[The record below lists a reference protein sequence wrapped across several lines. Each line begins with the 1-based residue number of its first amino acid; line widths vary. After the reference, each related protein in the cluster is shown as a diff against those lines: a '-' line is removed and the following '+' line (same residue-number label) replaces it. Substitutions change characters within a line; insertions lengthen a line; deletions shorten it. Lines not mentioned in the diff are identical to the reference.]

1 MTKTPVN
8 IAKVLKRSGA
18 VVPFAG
24 ERILNAIYKA
34 AIASGTRDKKTAEM
48 LADRVIDILDNCFSS
63 EKPPTV
69 ENIQDIAEKV
79 LIQNGQA
86 QTAKAFIL
94 YRYERTKERLEKGK
108 NKVVPFDKVPFY
120 KIYYIL
126 NWAID
131 HNLERIEKINE
142 YSRKGSFPELVS
154 ICEKK
159 YHEETANAAESIL
172 RKGDEVKVIIIAG
185 PSSSGKTTTTI
196 KINEI
201 LKKQGKRLVTLNI
214 DNYFH
219 DLELHPKDEHGDYDF
234 ETPEAIELDLV
245 NTHIHQLLEGKTI
258 KMPTYNFKT
267 GKRSE
272 NFVPLKLNAGEII
285 LIDSLHGLNKKMT
298 GSIDPR
304 IKFNLYIETLLQ
316 MKDNNNEFI
325 RWTDLRLLRR
335 MSRDSKYRSYN
346 PQQTLEHWHYVRSSE
361 LKYIIPFV
369 NSADFIVNSAMP
381 YEIPVMK
388 KILLKDFRSF
398 ENSLKN
404 NPSKEDAYLR
414 AKRVITLLESFE
426 EAPDLSSIPQDSV
439 IREFIGGSKYKY

>member
-1 MTKTPVN
+1 MKTPSK
-8 IAKVLKRSGA
+8 IRKVVKRSGM

-34 AIASGTRDKKTAEM
+34 AIASGHRDKKNSEI
-48 LADRVIDILDNCFSS
+48 LAGKVIDILDNCFSP

-69 ENIQDIAEKV
+69 ENIQDIVENV
-79 LIQNGQA
+79 LIQNGHA

-108 NKVVPFDKVPFY
+108 NKVIPFDKVPFY

-131 HNLERIEKINE
+131 NNLERIEKINE
-142 YSRKGSFPELVS
+142 RIREGGFRELVD

-159 YHEETANAAESIL
+159 YNEEILNAAESIL
-172 RKGDEVKVIIIAG
+172 RKGDGLKIIIVAG

-196 KINEI
+196 KINDL
-201 LKKQGKRLVTLNI
+201 LKKKGKNLVTLNI
-214 DNYFH
+214 DNYFY

-234 ETPEAIELDLV
+234 ETPEAIDLELV
-245 NTHIHQLLEGKTI
+245 NTHINQLMDGKTI
-258 KMPTYNFKT
+258 KMPVYNFKT
-267 GKRSE
+267 GKREKTS
-272 NFVPLKLNAGEII
+272 VPLKLTGDEII
-285 LIDSLHGLNKKMT
+285 LIDSLHGLSKKMT
-298 GSIDPR
+298 GSIDSR
-304 IKFNLYIETLLQ
+304 VKFNLYIETLLQ
-316 MKDNNNEFI
+316 MKDTHNEFI
-325 RWTDLRLLRR
+325 RWTDIRLLRR

-361 LKYIIPFV
+361 LRHIIPFV

-381 YEIPVMK
+381 YELPVMK
-388 KILLKDFRSF
+388 KILLKDFCSF

-404 NPSKEDAYLR
+404 NLSKEDAYLR
-414 AKRVITLLESFE
+414 AKKVITLLESFE
-426 EAPDLSSIPQDSV
+426 EAKDFSSIPKDSV
-439 IREFIGGSKYKY
+439 VREFIGGSKYKY

>member
-1 MTKTPVN
+1 MPVN
-8 IAKVLKRSGA
+8 VAKVLKRSGT
-18 VVPFAG
+18 VVPFAR

-34 AIASGTRDKKTAEM
+34 AIASGERDKKTAEI
-48 LADRVIDILDNCFSS
+48 LADQVIDILDKCFSP

-79 LIQNGQA
+79 LIQNGLA

-108 NKVVPFDKVPFY
+108 SKVIPFDKVPFY

-131 HNLERIEKINE
+131 HNLERVEKINE
-142 YSRKGSFPELVS
+142 YLRKGSFPELVD

-159 YHEETANAAESIL
+159 YDEEISAAAESIL
-172 RKGDEVKVIIIAG
+172 RKGDGIKVIIVAG

-196 KINEI
+196 KINEL
-201 LKKQGKRLVTLNI
+201 LKKHGKNLVTLNI

-234 ETPEAIELDLV
+234 ETPEAIELELV
-245 NTHIHQLLEGKTI
+245 NTHIHRLLEGKTI
-258 KMPTYNFKT
+258 QMPIYNFKT
-267 GKRSE
+267 GTRERKS
-272 NFVPLKLNAGEII
+272 VPLKLRGNEII

-298 GSIDPR
+298 GSIDSR

-316 MKDNNNEFI
+316 MKDRNNEFI

-361 LKYIIPFV
+361 LRYIIPSV

-388 KILLKDFRSF
+388 KILLKDFHSF
-398 ENSLKN
+398 ENRLKG

-414 AKRVITLLESFE
+414 AKKVITLLESFE
-426 EAPDLSSIPQDSV
+426 EASDFSSIPPDSV